1 MFEPAAPKAPRS
13 SVTRRSA
20 GTAARCSRQTR
31 CPARTPAAG
40 IDAASMARRCQSPL
54 RNRECFL
61 HLLTS
66 RRGRVGWGFDR
77 RRDRRDA
84 GGSPRSANHLI
95 ERGPTASARNSSKL
109 GNPLNPAVQAGFRRT
124 ASRRAE
130 PQPSLSQARRGPAAK
145 RSTSTKSTVMTTR
158 PARRVLMA
166 CVDPATSRRM
176 TAWTHGR

>member
-1 MFEPAAPKAPRS
+1 MGRRWPAIVEPDKKRRPADARVRVRHGGSPGRWPRAS
-13 SVTRRSA
+13 TRPRWPVDAWPLSMDA
-20 GTAARCSRQTR
+20 NVFGHPLTR
-31 CPARTPAAG
+31 
-40 IDAASMARRCQSPL
+40 
-54 RNRECFL
+54 
-61 HLLTS
+61 
-66 RRGRVGWGFDR
+66 RRGRAGWGSDR

-84 GGSPRSANHLI
+84 GESLRSANHRI
-95 ERGPTASARNSSKL
+95 ERGPLVSARTKSKL
-109 GNPLNPAVQAGFRRT
+109 RNPLNPAVQAGFRRT

-166 CVDPATSRRM
+166 CEDPATSRRM